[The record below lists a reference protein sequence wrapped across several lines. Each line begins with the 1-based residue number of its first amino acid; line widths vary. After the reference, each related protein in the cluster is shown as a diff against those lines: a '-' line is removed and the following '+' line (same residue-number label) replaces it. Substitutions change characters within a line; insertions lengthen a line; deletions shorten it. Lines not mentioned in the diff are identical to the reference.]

1 MSLIDVMHVAPGWS
15 VGQKPE
21 FTSKGLTDK
30 PLTDQKVLL
39 PAGRQPAAAVR
50 WLEFAQWSCE
60 PLGALLTGEERR
72 LLAGV
77 APSLFGYHL
86 LQLGLLGDDV
96 AYLENCPI
104 HARTLAMPA
113 PAGAVGVPFLRAEP
127 ERLPVGA
134 DTMDAVLLPHTLDLA
149 DDPHQVLREAERVLV
164 PEGRLVVV
172 GFNPWSL
179 WGVRRLLGGRARA
192 PWYGHFI
199 GYPRLHDWLSLLGF
213 GIDRV
218 EVLMF
223 RPPVG
228 SAALQARLAFLD
240 RVGERLLPMVAGVYV
255 VLAVKRVST
264 LTPVKLP
271 WQRRPAIRRRLVEP
285 STRGMRRV

>member
-1 MSLIDVMHVAPGWS
+1 VSIA
-15 VGQKPE
+15 QKPE
-21 FTSKGLTDK
+21 FTAKGVTDK
-30 PLTDQKVLL
+30 PLTDQKVPHLD
-39 PAGRQPAAAVR
+39 GRQPAAATR
-50 WLEFAQWSCE
+50 WLEFAQWCRE
-60 PLGALLTGEERR
+60 PLGALLTAEERR

-77 APSLFGYHL
+77 APGLFGYHL
-86 LQLGLLGDDV
+86 LQLGALGDDV
-96 AYLENCPI
+96 AYLESCPI
-104 HARTLAMPA
+104 HARTLAMPV
-113 PAGAVGVPFLRAEP
+113 PVGVVGAPVLCAEP

-149 DDPHQVLREAERVLV
+149 DDPRQVLREVERVLV
-164 PEGRLVVV
+164 PEGRLVAV

-179 WGVRRLLGGRARA
+179 WGVRRLLGARGRA
-192 PWYGHFI
+192 PWSGHFI

-223 RPPVG
+223 GPPVG
-228 SAALQARLAFLD
+228 SPALQARLAFLD

-271 WQRRPAIRRRLVEP
+271 WQRRSAIRRRLVEP
-285 STRGMRRV
+285 STRGVRRG

>member
-1 MSLIDVMHVAPGWS
+1 M
-15 VGQKPE
+15 
-21 FTSKGLTDK
+21 
-30 PLTDQKVLL
+30 TDQKVPSLTRR
-39 PAGRQPAAAVR
+39 PPVAAAR
-50 WLEFAQWSCE
+50 WLEFARWCRE
-60 PLGALLTGEERR
+60 PLGTLLTGEERR

-77 APSLFGYHL
+77 APGLFGYHL
-86 LQLGLLGDDV
+86 LQLGALGDDV
-96 AYLENCPI
+96 AYLESCPI
-104 HARTLAMPA
+104 HARTLAIPA
-113 PAGAVGVPFLRAEP
+113 SLGVVGVPMLRAEP

-179 WGVRRLLGGRARA
+179 WGVRRLLGPRSRA

-228 SAALQARLAFLD
+228 TSGLHARLAFLD
-240 RVGERLLPMVAGVYV
+240 RVGERFLPMVAGVYV

-271 WQRRPAIRRRLVEP
+271 WQRRPAIRRRLIEP
-285 STRGMRRV
+285 STRGLRHG